1 MNRSSIVTKRT
12 DHILKISVAAL
23 MTVALLAEG
32 RPGVM
37 PVFADKT
44 TEQKLVEEQQEKA
57 QKEQKLTETHGKIG
71 NLEGSKNVLQGY
83 LTGLNSDLAQV
94 SNELS
99 SIEGKLSDKEEE
111 IEKTQGEIEDLEDEI
126 GQLTEDLEK
135 ATAEADEQYEVMKK
149 RIKRLYEQNSM
160 GPAQTF
166 LGLKSFGEILNYAEY
181 VERANEYDQN
191 LLTNLKD
198 KRDEI
203 KEKKAKVEQDKLD
216 IEKKKQSQ
224 QEELS
229 DIKDLKSDAAKEQN
243 KVKGLVNQTVTQI
256 SGYSGAIAQAEADAK
271 QYEAEI
277 QAHDAKIKALEEE
290 LAKERALAEKS
301 RQMAK
306 KNLSQINVSDGERDL
321 LACLIYCEAGNEPY
335 QGQVAVGAVVM
346 NRCMSGAF
354 PDTITGVI
362 YQSGQFAP
370 VASGRLAARLAQGAN
385 ESCYNAADEALAGS
399 NPIGDCLFFR
409 TVIPEISGKI
419 IGNHVFYNP

>member
-1 MNRSSIVTKRT
+1 MTKRFKPI
-12 DHILKISVAAL
+12 HKLSAAMML
-23 MTVALLAEG
+23 TVSMLTSQFFC
-32 RPGVM
+32 
-37 PVFADKT
+37 PVTVLADKT
-44 TEQKLVEEQQEKA
+44 TEQKLQEQQQEKA
-57 QKEQKLTETHGKIG
+57 QKEQQLQETHGKIG
-71 NLEGSKNVLQGY
+71 TLEGSKTVLQGY

-94 SNELS
+94 SNELN
-99 SIEGKLSDKEEE
+99 SIEGQLSDKEDE
-111 IEKTQGEIEDLEDEI
+111 IEKTQGEIEDLEAEI
-126 GQLTEDLEK
+126 EQLQKDLET

-160 GPAQTF
+160 GPAQS
-166 LGLKSFGEILNYAEY
+166 LMGLKSFGEILNYAEY

-191 LLTNLKD
+191 LLSNFKE
-198 KRDEI
+198 KRDKI
-203 KEKKAKVEQDKLD
+203 KEKKAKVEKDKAD
-216 IEKKKQSQ
+216 IEEKKKSQ
-224 QEELS
+224 EEELS
-229 DIKDLKSDAAKEQN
+229 DIEDLKSDAAKEQN

-256 SGYSGAIAQAEADAK
+256 SGYSGQIAQAEADAK

-277 QAHDAKIKALEEE
+277 QAHNAAIQQLEAE
-290 LAKERALAEKS
+290 LARERALAEKS

-321 LACLIYCEAGNEPY
+321 LACLIYCEAGSEPY
-335 QGQVAVGAVVM
+335 KGQVAVGAVVM

-385 ESCYNAADEALAGS
+385 ESCYNAADEAMAGV
-399 NPIGDCLFFR
+399 NPVGDCLFFR